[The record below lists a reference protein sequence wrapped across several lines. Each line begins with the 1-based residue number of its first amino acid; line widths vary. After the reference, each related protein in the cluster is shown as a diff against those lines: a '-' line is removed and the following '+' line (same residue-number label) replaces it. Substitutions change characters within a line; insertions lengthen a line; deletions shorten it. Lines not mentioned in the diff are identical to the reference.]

1 MPKDFNRIDRIGELI
16 QHEVAALLL
25 REMQDP
31 RVKLVSITHVNVSR
45 DLSFARIYITQLNEE
60 KINETLKVL
69 NKASNHLRFLLAKK
83 IQLRVIPQLKF
94 YYDASIK
101 ESNELSILIDEAIA
115 EDKSRS
121 EEEDDDD
128 E

>member
-1 MPKDFNRIDRIGELI
+1 MPKEFNRIDRIGELI

-31 RVKLVSITHVNVSR
+31 RIKLISITHVIVSR
-45 DLSFARIYITQLNEE
+45 DLSFAKIFITQLNEE
-60 KINETLKVL
+60 KINESLKVL
-69 NKASNHLRFLLAKK
+69 NKASSHLRFLLAKK
-83 IQLRVIPQLKF
+83 IQLRVMPQLKF

-101 ESNELSILIDEAIA
+101 KSNALSVLIDEAIA
-115 EDKSRS
+115 EDKARS
-121 EEEDDDD
+121 EEDD